1 MDWTDRKDALNT
13 FLKKYRWAFLVLLIG
28 LFLMGF
34 PNDESDAHATPLEP
48 PTVCAEKSLQEE
60 LEELLS
66 QLDGAGK
73 VTVLLSMES
82 GSRTHYQTNSDQTK
96 SQDSQDER
104 SETVIVTSADRNE
117 VGLVQQV
124 DSPIYRGAV
133 VLCQGGSDP
142 GVKLAIVDA
151 VSTATGLTTD
161 KISVWKMK

>member
-1 MDWTDRKDALNT
+1 
-13 FLKKYRWAFLVLLIG
+13 
-28 LFLMGF
+28 MGF